1 MNQCG
6 ERATDRLPPSR
17 ERTGG
22 YEYETRPDLFFPFP
36 LDWGRYVEEP
46 QDAEGE
52 AAAQA
57 AIAPSRALGDD
68 DWVKQTTARL
78 GLGHTLRPNGRPRS
92 AREV

>member
-1 MNQCG
+1 
-6 ERATDRLPPSR
+6 LPPPSR
-17 ERTGG
+17 ERKGEC
-22 YEYETRPDLFFPFP
+22 EYETRPDLFFPFP
-36 LDWGRYVEEP
+36 LERGRYVEEP
-46 QDAEGE
+46 HDAEGE

-92 AREV
+92 AREVS

>member
-1 MNQCG
+1 MAAETNLVILVLP
-6 ERATDRLPPSR
+6 RIPPS
-17 ERTGG
+17 
-22 YEYETRPDLFFPFP
+22 P

-52 AAAQA
+52 SSVQA

-92 AREV
+92 AREVS

>member
-1 MNQCG
+1 
-6 ERATDRLPPSR
+6 
-17 ERTGG
+17 
-22 YEYETRPDLFFPFP
+22 
-36 LDWGRYVEEP
+36 LDWGRYIEEP
-46 QDAEGE
+46 HDAEGE

-92 AREV
+92 AREVS